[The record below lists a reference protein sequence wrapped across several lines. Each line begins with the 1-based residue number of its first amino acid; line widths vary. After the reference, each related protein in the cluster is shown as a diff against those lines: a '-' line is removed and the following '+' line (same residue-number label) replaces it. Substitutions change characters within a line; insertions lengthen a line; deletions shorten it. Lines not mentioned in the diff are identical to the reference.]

1 MNRSRIA
8 CAAAL
13 TLALA
18 PLGAG
23 TASAARRPQGPPPP
37 PKATGGKKVT
47 TVAQGVP
54 TPTQFAFGRGTVFV
68 AGAGAEDGS
77 APGGSYTL
85 KGGRATRVKG
95 SPRMVFGLAFS
106 GGTLY
111 ASSGPTIVAA
121 RGWNGR
127 SFAGGFKTI
136 FTGPK
141 GFTGFNGIAIGPD
154 GLIYAGVS
162 MAEKGDS
169 KKVDAP
175 FAQSIVTLTTDG
187 RDLRSYAT
195 GLRQPWM
202 LTFAP
207 GADTPLATAL
217 GQENLGR
224 KQPPD
229 YVIAPADGD
238 DYGFPSC
245 NWSKPDACADFA
257 RPLSLLPAHSSPMG
271 IGVIGQKVYLAL
283 FTGTG
288 RGPQVVSVPLAG
300 GDKTTPLLNGFAAPV
315 VALGTNGGW
324 VYAGDVTGAIYRV
337 KG

>member
-1 MNRSRIA
+1 MTRTRIA

-23 TASAARRPQGPPPP
+23 TASAARRAQGPPPP

-47 TVAQGVP
+47 TIAQGIP

-77 APGGSYTL
+77 APGGVYTL

-121 RGWNGR
+121 SGWNGKT
-127 SFAGGFKTI
+127 FTGGFKTI
-136 FTGPK
+136 FTAPK
-141 GFTGFNGIAIGPD
+141 GFTGFNGIAIRD

-175 FAQSIVTLTTDG
+175 FAQSIVTLTTSG
-187 RDLRSYAT
+187 RDLTSYAT
-195 GLRQPWM
+195 GLR
-202 LTFAP
+202 
-207 GADTPLATAL
+207 
-217 GQENLGR
+217 
-224 KQPPD
+224 
-229 YVIAPADGD
+229 
-238 DYGFPSC
+238 
-245 NWSKPDACADFA
+245 
-257 RPLSLLPAHSSPMG
+257 
-271 IGVIGQKVYLAL
+271 
-283 FTGTG
+283 
-288 RGPQVVSVPLAG
+288 
-300 GDKTTPLLNGFAAPV
+300 
-315 VALGTNGGW
+315 
-324 VYAGDVTGAIYRV
+324 
-337 KG
+337 